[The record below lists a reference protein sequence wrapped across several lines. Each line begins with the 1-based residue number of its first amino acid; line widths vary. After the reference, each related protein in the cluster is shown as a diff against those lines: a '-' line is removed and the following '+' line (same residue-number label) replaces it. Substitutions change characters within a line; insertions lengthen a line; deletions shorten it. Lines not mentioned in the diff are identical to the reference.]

1 MKKILIS
8 IMFILSLS
16 INSFAND
23 LSNIF
28 VVKIDEIITDSTF
41 KIIDETI
48 KKAELEKDAL
58 VLIELDTPGGILQST
73 RDIVASIMSSKV
85 PVTVFV
91 TPSGARAASAGLFIT
106 LSANFAVMAEGT
118 NIGAAHPVNA
128 DGKDIEGEMAKKV
141 ENDTVA
147 FITSIAEKRNR
158 NIKFAVDAV
167 VNSTSYT
174 ASQAL
179 KNGIIDKIVTEE
191 ENIFNIIKNHFKIN
205 NDLNPQYVERTFIQ
219 NIYKFLANPDILA
232 ALLFIGM
239 LMIGLEFK
247 MPSSFIFGGIGAV
260 AFIIF
265 AIGANIIPINF
276 LAILLIVG
284 GFVLLIAELF
294 ITSFGLLTISA
305 IVSFLFGLRMLF
317 DRDTSMGISVSPLF
331 TVIITLLVASI
342 AFLIGRLLV
351 KDFKRKQVNGL
362 DALIGKEAQVVDW
375 QNNKGQITFNG
386 EIWTAVGE
394 NISNN
399 DTVVITS
406 YNDMILS
413 VEKVNKEY

>member
-1 MKKILIS
+1 MKKILLS
-8 IMFILSLS
+8 ILFILSLH
-16 INSFAND
+16 INSFANE

-28 VVKIDEIITDSTF
+28 VVKIDEIITDSTY

-48 KKAELEKDAL
+48 KKAELEKDSL

-73 RDIVASIMSSKV
+73 RDIVASIMGSKV

-106 LSANFAVMAEGT
+106 LSANFAVMADGT

-147 FITSIAEKRNR
+147 FITSIAEKRKR
-158 NIKFAVDAV
+158 NIKYAVDAV

-179 KNGIIDKIVTEE
+179 KNGIIDKVVTDE
-191 ENIFNIIKNHFKIN
+191 ENIFDVIKNHFKIS
-205 NDLNPQYVERTFIQ
+205 NDLAPQYVERTFIQ
-219 NIYKFLANPDILA
+219 KIYKFLANPDILA

-247 MPSSFIFGGIGAV
+247 MPGSFIFGGIGAV

-276 LAILLIVG
+276 LAILLIIG

-294 ITSFGLLTISA
+294 ITSFGLLTIGA
-305 IVSFLFGLRMLF
+305 IISFLFGLRMLF

-331 TVIITLLVASI
+331 TVVVILLVALT
-342 AFLIGRLLV
+342 AFLIGKLLV
-351 KDFKRKQVNGL
+351 KDFKRKQVNGM
-362 DALIGKEAQVVDW
+362 DALIGKEAQVIDW
-375 QNNKGQITFNG
+375 QNNKGQVTFNG
-386 EIWTAVGE
+386 EIWTATGE

-399 DTVVITS
+399 DNVVITS
-406 YNDMILS
+406 YNDMILH
-413 VEKVNKEY
+413 VEKVDKE